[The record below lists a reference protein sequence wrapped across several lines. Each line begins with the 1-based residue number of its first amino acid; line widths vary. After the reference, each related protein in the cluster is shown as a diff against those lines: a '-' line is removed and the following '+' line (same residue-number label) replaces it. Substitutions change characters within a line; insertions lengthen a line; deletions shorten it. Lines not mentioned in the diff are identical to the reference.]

1 MNTEQTFG
9 TGDRARLGG
18 ARADFVA
25 SLGRKVEG
33 AQQLTAELE
42 EKGDCTRTREDL
54 RRRLHALGAS
64 ARLLRFEAMERSIS
78 EMLGLLDRAGHD
90 GEVTLDDTKAIKE
103 GLAELSKLAWGEAA
117 RENTQTPPDVVDAG
131 PAYMALVVGGPRVAD
146 ALRQRD
152 PDGLRFEC
160 ESTIDAQSAFDLAQ
174 TLCPD
179 LVIVDA
185 DVPDTQEL
193 VEALMDDP
201 ITEQVPMVVI
211 GSFTVSGAS
220 AGYVA
225 LGVAK
230 TLSKPIS
237 QQTLRRTCEEA
248 IFVREGRTM
257 RLPMSQPTM
266 AELGQRLSDE
276 VRHALVDVLDESSRG
291 KHVPIGESAEV
302 MGALWSAIARVR
314 EIVSNKTQ
322 GAITF
327 GTNGPEGAIALA
339 PSLGDDGDTR
349 GRARQRGNAPEVDLA
364 GRTVLVADDD
374 PAITWFL
381 ADVLKG
387 AGCKVIEAFDGAEGL
402 RLAYQHAP
410 ELVIADILMPKLDGF
425 GLCRTLKRD
434 VVLRDTPVVL
444 LSWKEDLLQRLRE
457 WNVGAS
463 GYLRKETDAKAILAR
478 LREAM
483 RTRSRIETR
492 IAGAIEVRG
501 RLDGISVTSLLR
513 IVCRVK
519 RNARMTVR
527 DASFLYEIEI
537 REGAPVRASRTS
549 GDGVFRSGP
558 DVLSA
563 LLGVG
568 AGRFLVAP
576 GTSAVASELVGDL
589 EQQLARPVAQ
599 ARAATKLV
607 SGSSLFALSRIELQQ
622 DILADYMRAVP
633 ERARRL
639 LGRIEEGAAPR
650 DLVTEGA
657 CELSLLEELLLD
669 LSARGAVIG
678 ALDLAQLDVFAP
690 AFSEALGYVDA
701 RARGILG
708 FTPSQPPSEV
718 APIPRISA
726 RGERKDSAPPSDC
739 GIGSLLGSELP
750 PKVAAMAAVPSAA
763 APGVVEHVVAEPVPS
778 ARPEATYTPL
788 LGSMHVI
795 DGLAPHAAE
804 APENVVKEPT
814 PSVSIPIIEASAP
827 MSMSAAS
834 ELEHDTDEMAV
845 ARPEETP
852 MVTVS
857 KNEDLP
863 LKAPEQRTWLA
874 VLLTAVV
881 LAVLGW
887 AVFSGGKTGSASG
900 SSSAPA
906 TEAVPM
912 VEAKVSTGVVTR
924 ELDVP
929 VDLRVQPGQGV
940 LEIVPPPGK
949 SLTVDGAAR
958 AAAPRVILPV
968 AEGTHDVRVGEQ
980 SKQIQ
985 VRSSRLTQVVFDTP

>member
-1 MNTEQTFG
+1 
-9 TGDRARLGG
+9 
-18 ARADFVA
+18 
-25 SLGRKVEG
+25 LGRKVES
-33 AQQLTAELE
+33 AQKLTAELE
-42 EKGDCTRTREDL
+42 HKGDCTHTREDL

-90 GEVTLDDTKAIKE
+90 GEVTLEDTRAIKIAL
-103 GLAELSKLAWGEAA
+103 GDLSKLAWGEAA
-117 RENTQTPPDVVDAG
+117 RENTQTPPEVADAG

-160 ESTIDAQSAFDLAQ
+160 ESTIDAQAAFDLAQ

-211 GSFTVSGAS
+211 GSFSVSGAS

-257 RLPMSQPTM
+257 RLALNQPTM

-322 GAITF
+322 GAISF
-327 GTNGPEGAIALA
+327 GTSGPEGAIALA
-339 PSLGDDGDTR
+339 PSLDDDSDAR
-349 GRARQRGNAPEVDLA
+349 GRARQRGNAPEVDLG

-387 AGCKVIEAFDGAEGL
+387 AGCKVIEAFDGSEAL
-402 RLAYQHAP
+402 RLAYQNAP

-434 VVLRDTPVVL
+434 VVLRDAPVVL

-478 LREAM
+478 LREAL

-527 DASFLYEIEI
+527 DASFLYEIEV
-537 REGAPVRASRTS
+537 RDGAPVRAARTS

-576 GTSAVASELVGDL
+576 GTSTVSPELVGGW

-607 SGSSLFALSRIELQQ
+607 SGSSLFGLSRIELQQ

-639 LGRIEEGAAPR
+639 LGRIEQGASPR

-657 CELSLLEELLLD
+657 CELSLLEELLVD

-678 ALDLAQLDVFAP
+678 ATDLAQVDVFGP
-690 AFSEALGYVDA
+690 AFTSALGDVDA

-726 RGERKDSAPPSDC
+726 RGPRSESAPPSDC
-739 GIGSLLGSELP
+739 SIGSLLGSELP
-750 PKVAAMAAVPSAA
+750 PKVAMAPSNDEPAIAVRS
-763 APGVVEHVVAEPVPS
+763 EE
-778 ARPEATYTPL
+778 PEAPAQASEPAPSVRPAANYTPL
-788 LGSMHVI
+788 LGSMHVA
-795 DGLAPHAAE
+795 DVAE
-804 APENVVKEPT
+804 LSQAEHPTGKDHVVKEPT
-814 PSVSIPIIEASAP
+814 PSVSIPIVEASAP
-827 MSMSAAS
+827 MTMAS
-834 ELEHDTDEMAV
+834 TSEFEHDTDEMVV

-852 MVTVS
+852 MVSVAKS
-857 KNEDLP
+857 DDEPIKV
-863 LKAPEQRTWLA
+863 PEQRTWLA

-887 AVFSGGKTGSASG
+887 AVFSGGRPGSASG
-900 SSSAPA
+900 SRTVQEPA
-906 TEAVPM
+906 AVPM

-929 VDLRVQPGQGV
+929 VEVTVQPGQGV
-940 LEIVPPPGK
+940 LEIVPPPGA
-949 SLTVDGAAR
+949 SLTVDGATR